1 MKTSKWILLAAAAL
15 LLSPVLEQPPAA
27 AAGGGAL
34 RVAISYP
41 QEGDNS
47 YGEFELAATVEAG
60 EPIKA
65 VEFYVDGELEG
76 VVKHPPYKLKVD
88 VGWENQDHHYRV
100 VAISA
105 SGLTA
110 EAHRTTRAVAVDD
123 NVTIQLRQLYVT
135 VGSGGARGLGLERGD
150 FEIFDEGDRQETITF
165 ERGDIPITAVV
176 LLDTSDSMT
185 GTLLDKALEGARVF
199 IHGLK
204 GLDQGMI
211 VLFSDRLL
219 TATPF
224 SSEAAELS
232 TALTG
237 VTPAGGSAINDHLY
251 LALKRLDA
259 QPGRPVV
266 VLLSDG
272 LDVHSALPMKEVVW
286 KASRSQALIYWIQ
299 LLGEGESG
307 GDTFSTAWRSG
318 DQQKVEMEQL
328 KEAVE
333 QSGGEILP
341 IARPE
346 ELTSAFANIL
356 VELRSQYVLGYYPSN
371 AAGDGSWHK
380 VRVAVKGTQRV
391 RHRGGYIDN

>member
-15 LLSPVLEQPPAA
+15 LLSPMVEQPPAA
-27 AAGGGAL
+27 AAGGAL
-34 RVAISYP
+34 RVAIAYP

-65 VEFYVDGELEG
+65 VEFYVDGELKG
-76 VVKHPPYKLKVD
+76 VVKHPPYKVKVD

-100 VAISA
+100 VVISA

-110 EAHRTTRAVAVDD
+110 EARRTTRAVAVDE

-135 VGSGGARGLGLERGD
+135 VGSGDRGLDLDRGD
-150 FEIFDEGDRQETITF
+150 FEIFDEGQRQETITF
-165 ERGDIPITAVV
+165 ERGDVPITAVV
-176 LLDTSDSMT
+176 LLDTSESMK
-185 GTLLDKALEGARVF
+185 GTLLDKAIEGARVF

-219 TATPF
+219 AATPF
-224 SSEAAELS
+224 SSEAPELS
-232 TALTG
+232 NALTG
-237 VTPAGGSAINDHLY
+237 AAAEGGSAINDHLY

-272 LDVHSALPMKEVVW
+272 IDVHSALPMKEVVW
-286 KASRSQALIYWIQ
+286 KATRSQALIYWIQ
-299 LLGEGESG
+299 LLGEGKSG
-307 GDTFSTAWRSG
+307 GDTLSTAWRSG
-318 DQQKVEMEQL
+318 DQQKAEMAQL
-328 KEAVE
+328 NEAVE

-356 VELRSQYVLGYYPSN
+356 VELRAQYVLGYYPSN
-371 AAGDGSWHK
+371 AVGDGSWHK

-391 RHRGGYIDN
+391 RHRGGYVDN